1 MEMDL
6 LQRSGV
12 NPGFCLADDAENFLC
27 QSTDLLFQ
35 GSLIQHVHDV
45 GVMTVDVIVMAGM
58 GFRTVGV
65 VVNVSFALMKMF
77 VKFRSMRV
85 IVLFMEMVCI
95 AMLPVRV
102 LMRINWL
109 AL

>member
-1 MEMDL
+1 MAQLNRRQML
-6 LQRSGV
+6 KGSVAGSFALGAA
-12 NPGFCLADDAENFLC
+12 G
-27 QSTDLLFQ
+27 LF
-35 GSLIQHVHDV
+35 GTAHAAGAVKFPKKWDE
-45 GVMTVDVIVMAGM
+45 TVDVIVMVNV
-58 GFRTVGV
+58 GFRAVGV

>member
-1 MEMDL
+1 
-6 LQRSGV
+6 
-12 NPGFCLADDAENFLC
+12 
-27 QSTDLLFQ
+27 
-35 GSLIQHVHDV
+35 
-45 GVMTVDVIVMAGM
+45 MTVDVIVMANV
-58 GFRTVGV
+58 GFRAVGV